1 MSSFKE
7 MKLIK
12 DKVKFILK
20 NKPQLRDDDNRL
32 LATFFLY
39 EIGLEKLNKMNAMD
53 LLKMIAY
60 GELSSTESIR
70 RVRQKLQEQNPEL
83 RGDKYCERANLG
95 NNMKEEIKTL

>member
-12 DKVKFILK
+12 DKVAFILQ
-20 NKPQLRDDDNRL
+20 NKPKVRDDDNML
-32 LATFFLY
+32 LASFFVY
-39 EIGLEKLNKMNAMD
+39 EIGMDKVNEMNAMD

-60 GELSSTESIR
+60 GQLPSTESIR

-83 RGDKYCERANLG
+83 RGEKYYERAHLG
-95 NNMKEEIKTL
+95 NNMRDEIKTL